1 MFRNVCA
8 LWLVFVLILPGAV
21 HAQDKPQVVAS
32 FSILADVVRQV
43 TGDEADVS
51 SLLPVDSDPH
61 SYDPSPQ
68 DIIALA
74 EADIIFLNG
83 ALFEEGLLESIENA
97 GENMNLVEVSQC
109 VEILAVGGDH
119 DEENDEHVEV
129 DEHVEDT
136 ATPVGAQCASHH
148 TEVESIM
155 GEHEHHAGAEVL
167 GRLYELECGDED
179 HADDDHEDEA
189 EHEHEAGSC
198 DPHVWTTVENVMLW
212 TLYIRDTFS
221 DFDPDHATIYAENAN
236 AYLAELGELQEYIEG
251 AVATIPEENRVLLT
265 NHETLGY
272 FAAAYGFEIIG
283 TVLQGGGTANE
294 PGAAEI
300 RDLID
305 TIREHHA
312 PAIFAENTVNPDL
325 AEQIAAETGAS
336 MPVLYSD
343 SLSDGDPA
351 GTYIDYMRVNVE
363 TIVQA
368 LQG

>member
-1 MFRNVCA
+1 M
-8 LWLVFVLILPGAV
+8 
-21 HAQDKPQVVAS
+21 
-32 FSILADVVRQV
+32 
-43 TGDEADVS
+43 
-51 SLLPVDSDPH
+51 
-61 SYDPSPQ
+61 
-68 DIIALA
+68 
-74 EADIIFLNG
+74 
-83 ALFEEGLLESIENA
+83 
-97 GENMNLVEVSQC
+97 
-109 VEILAVGGDH
+109 
-119 DEENDEHVEV
+119 
-129 DEHVEDT
+129 
-136 ATPVGAQCASHH
+136 
-148 TEVESIM
+148 
-155 GEHEHHAGAEVL
+155 
-167 GRLYELECGDED
+167 
-179 HADDDHEDEA
+179 
-189 EHEHEAGSC
+189 
-198 DPHVWTTVENVMLW
+198 
-212 TLYIRDTFS
+212 
-221 DFDPDHATIYAENAN
+221 
-236 AYLAELGELQEYIEG
+236 
-251 AVATIPEENRVLLT
+251 LLT

-312 PAIFAENTVNPDL
+312 LAIFAENTVNPDL